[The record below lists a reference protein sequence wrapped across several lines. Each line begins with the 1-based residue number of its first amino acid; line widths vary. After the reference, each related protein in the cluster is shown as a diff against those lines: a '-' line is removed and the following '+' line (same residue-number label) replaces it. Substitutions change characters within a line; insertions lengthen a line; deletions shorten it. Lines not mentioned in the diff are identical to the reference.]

1 MKNDTLLLKNDD
13 DDDDSTSISVY
24 TFHKI
29 HKS

>member
-13 DDDDSTSISVY
+13 DDDSTSISFY
-24 TFHKI
+24 TLHKI